1 LTMYP
6 PETRDAILERIASGE
21 SLSAICKSDDMPG
34 MSVVFTWLKADSE
47 FSEKYARAREA
58 QADVLFDDILTIA
71 DDRDED
77 PRRSKLKIDAR
88 IWAASKLKPKVYGD
102 KIETTH
108 QVGDSVKEIVRSIV
122 RAP

>member
-1 LTMYP
+1 MTMYP